1 MDEEA
6 HRKHVPLQV
15 FIDHLRALL
24 EVVSNTICKSDSAY
38 NRLEAL
44 LTSSEVMPSMPW
56 IRENYIVLN

>member
-44 LTSSEVMPSMPW
+44 LTSSEVMPSMP
-56 IRENYIVLN
+56 